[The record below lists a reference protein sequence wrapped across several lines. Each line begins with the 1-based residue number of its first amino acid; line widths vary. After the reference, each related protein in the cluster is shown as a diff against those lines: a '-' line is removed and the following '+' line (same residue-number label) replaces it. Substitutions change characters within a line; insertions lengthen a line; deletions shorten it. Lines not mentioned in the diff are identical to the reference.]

1 MDSKKIKTINRSQIQ
16 FSSPS
21 REEYFDFL
29 VRCYFGEGVD
39 LLKMAVDRAYLDL
52 NRTLHG
58 FATHKNADLL
68 RSEAHKIVISLVQGL
83 HGKKMTQNAFDKW
96 HFKSC
101 EELRRNFWIGGFEK
115 FTYGQAQKWINM
127 TLKYVFTIGEKR
139 LPGFESCYPFAHIP
153 IDNVFMDVLQIYKK
167 INLPCPWS
175 RIDDYE
181 VYLNM
186 QKEFRS
192 TFPNSIPLAVEF
204 RLWITGQTSA

>member
-1 MDSKKIKTINRSQIQ
+1 MPINTFKTQ
-16 FSSPS
+16 FLRPT

-39 LLKMAVDRAYLDL
+39 LIKMAVERAYLDL

-68 RSEAHKIVISLVQGL
+68 RNDSHKLMISLVKMLQ
-83 HGKKMTQNAFDKW
+83 GKKMTQPVFNKW

-101 EELRRNFWIGGFEK
+101 KELRQHFWTGGFER

-127 TLKYVFTIGEKR
+127 TLKYVFAMGEKR

-153 IDNVFMDVLQIYKK
+153 IDNVFVDALQVYKK
-167 INLPCPWS
+167 VSLPCAWS
-175 RIDDYE
+175 RIDDYQ
-181 VYLNM
+181 VYLKL
-186 QKEFRS
+186 QKEFWS

-204 RLWITGQTSA
+204 RLWMSGQVAK